1 MRTYGL
7 SLFCIIVLAFMM
19 PSSVIADESPAS
31 IVRAEVASVLAIVQ
45 DRSLDTETRRSKLR
59 RIIRK
64 RFDFRDISQRVLAVN
79 WERATLQQRDQ
90 FVSLFTRLLENT
102 YFRVIESYN
111 SETVNVGGERVQG
124 DTATVIVTIVR
135 EDGTDIPLLLKLK
148 RIGANWIAYDA
159 NIEGVSLVS
168 NYRTSFGEVVSK
180 HGIIGLLEDLKQR
193 LASKTTQA

>member
-1 MRTYGL
+1 MRAYGL
-7 SLFCIIVLAFMM
+7 SVFYLIVLTCIIRSPA
-19 PSSVIADESPAS
+19 IADETPAA

-45 DRSLDTETRRSKLR
+45 DKSLDTYARRAKLR
-59 RIIRK
+59 RIIRD

-79 WERATLQQRDQ
+79 WERATAQQQDR

-111 SETVNVGGERVQG
+111 SETVNVGGERVRG

-148 RIGANWIAYDA
+148 RLGTNWIAYDA

-168 NYRTSFGEVVSK
+168 NYRNSFGEVVSK
-180 HGIIGLLEDLKQR
+180 QGITGLLKDLEQR
-193 LASKTTQA
+193 VASSA